1 MNNSRKIAVITGAT
15 SGLGEAASLALARE
29 GFDIIAVG
37 RDAERGASVV
47 ERARALGASAEFVAA
62 DLFSRSDVDR
72 LAKVLREKAP
82 RLDVLVN
89 NAGGSFVRDARTAD
103 GLERTVALNL
113 DAAWRLTE
121 GLLGSLEAA
130 KGRVINV
137 VTGLQNFMKASTEQ
151 LFGAQA
157 TAGNG
162 QYIRAK
168 LALMAVTLEQQRR
181 YGSRGVT
188 FVALHPGIIPETRFG
203 SEMPAIMRKLGPFI
217 ARLFRLASTPAQ
229 AAARYVWLAKDAV
242 EPGGFYYEG
251 KLRAAPRFATD
262 AVFAAA
268 VWSALERRRALPSSS
283 ETPAAA
289 AAQFSDGSRSS
300 PGERGAS
307 GESVASVG

>member
-1 MNNSRKIAVITGAT
+1 MNTTRKIAVITGAT

-37 RDAERGASVV
+37 RDPARGASVV

-62 DLFSRSDVDR
+62 DLFSRADVER

-82 RLDVLVN
+82 SVDVLVN
-89 NAGGSFVRDARTAD
+89 NAGGSFVRDERTVD

-137 VTGLQNFMKASTEQ
+137 VTGLQNFMKASTDQ
-151 LFGAQA
+151 LFGAQSS
-157 TAGNG
+157 AGNG

-181 YGSRGVT
+181 YGARGVT

-203 SEMPAIMRKLGPFI
+203 SEMPAIMRKIGPFI
-217 ARLFRLASTPAQ
+217 ARLFRLASTPEQ
-229 AAARYVWLAKDAV
+229 AASRYVRLATDAV

-262 AVFAAA
+262 AAFASS
-268 VWSALERRRALPSSS
+268 VWSTLEHARALPASSAS
-283 ETPAAA
+283 AA
-289 AAQFSDGSRSS
+289 
-300 PGERGAS
+300 
-307 GESVASVG
+307 VATA